1 MVRWGIV
8 GFGDIAAKA
17 VAPAIQA
24 HKSSSLEAIC
34 RRDKAS
40 LDRYAR
46 DFNVP
51 STYTDYTEMLDAG
64 GLDAVYVATPVN
76 LHAPQ
81 AHAALDRGLHVLVE
95 KPMALDATEAAN
107 LVATADHKN
116 LTLGIAFYHRF
127 YPINLRVRE
136 IVESGDIGDLIALH
150 GNASGP
156 FTMTPDDPKMWRV
169 DRTQSGGGP
178 LMDLGSH
185 RLDIFYS
192 LAGPATRVGAFSDQ
206 RVIPGNVED
215 TASLIIQYASGV
227 QATLSSL
234 WSIDPARGDYEV
246 WCTKGHINVPF
257 ARGTEFVLN
266 RPGRSEHI
274 TLPADDLHDLPLIDD
289 FVGAVAG
296 SGPDVLDG
304 AGGLQVQ
311 RVIDAAYASAA
322 SGEIITLRP

>member
-1 MVRWGIV
+1 
-8 GFGDIAAKA
+8 
-17 VAPAIQA
+17 
-24 HKSSSLEAIC
+24 
-34 RRDKAS
+34 
-40 LDRYAR
+40 
-46 DFNVP
+46 
-51 STYTDYTEMLDAG
+51 
-64 GLDAVYVATPVN
+64 
-76 LHAPQ
+76 
-81 AHAALDRGLHVLVE
+81 
-95 KPMALDATEAAN
+95 MALDATEAAN

-257 ARGTEFVLN
+257 ARGTEFLLN

-289 FVGAVAG
+289 FVCAVEG
-296 SGPDVLDG
+296 SGPHVLDG

-322 SGEIITLRP
+322 SGESITLRP